1 MRPRPRRPSPMRNP
15 LLKIVDVAA
24 REYRA
29 TAMTKAFIFGTLVVP
44 VMAWV
49 IIALVIP
56 LFDSP
61 DQSLEGSIAVVD
73 RTDAAAPVASALALH
88 FDTDRL
94 RAEHD
99 RQRAEHQRVL
109 DMDDAPPAL
118 RKASERA
125 LKRMPRSPHEVEVQR
140 IDAGADDETVE
151 ALKSEVGRG
160 DLLALFVIPPEANV
174 PGGRYEIYTG
184 RDLDFERA
192 FELRDVVNRAI
203 VDTRISRSGE
213 NPADVRALV
222 ANPQPDIRTITDRG
236 ETDANPAAQFIV
248 PMAFMMLLWIA
259 VFSSG
264 QYLLTTTIEEKST
277 RVMELLLSAVSPM
290 QLMTGK
296 IIGQGLVGLTIMV
309 IYGGLGV
316 VVANQFNVM
325 GLVPT
330 EALPWL
336 VLYFVMGYFLIGSFM
351 AAIGSAVNELREAQS
366 LMGTVMIVMMIP
378 FFLWSLI
385 IRQPNSTFSTVASFV
400 PPLTPFIMILRLA
413 QTTEPIP
420 MWQVVATTL
429 LGFGAV
435 VAAVWCAAK
444 VFRVGVLMY
453 GKPPTPLTLIR
464 WIRHA

>member
-1 MRPRPRRPSPMRNP
+1 MRNP

-44 VMAWV
+44 ALLWAV
-49 IIALVIP
+49 IALVVP

-61 DQSLEGSIAVVD
+61 DKHLEGSVVIID
-73 RTDAAAPVASALALH
+73 RTGEGAPVALALERH
-88 FDTDRL
+88 FDAERL
-94 RAEHD
+94 RVEHE
-99 RQRAEHQRVL
+99 RQRAEHQAIV
-109 DMDDAPPAL
+109 DMADAPPAL
-118 RKASERA
+118 RKASVRA
-125 LKRMPRSPHEVEVQR
+125 LKRMPVSPHDVGVTR
-140 IDAGADDETVE
+140 ADAGVSDEEIE
-151 ALKSEVGRG
+151 AFKRGVGAG
-160 DLLALFVIPPEANV
+160 EWLALVIVPPEANE

-192 FELRDVVNRAI
+192 NELRDVINRTI
-203 VDTRISRSGE
+203 VDTRVSKAG
-213 NPADVRALV
+213 NDPQTLRALLT
-222 ANPQPDIRTITDRG
+222 NPQPEIRTVTDRGG
-236 ETDANPAAQFIV
+236 ETDANPIVQFLV
-248 PMAFMMLLWIA
+248 PMAFMILLWIA

-296 IIGQGLVGLTIMV
+296 IIGQGLVGLTIMM
-309 IYGGLGV
+309 IYAALGV
-316 VVANQFNVM
+316 VMASQFGVM
-325 GLVPT
+325 ALVPV
-330 EALPWL
+330 EKLPWL
-336 VLYFVMGYFLIGSFM
+336 MMYFVMGYFLIGSFM

-385 IRQPNSTFSTVASFV
+385 IRQPNSTFSTVASFI

-420 MWQVVATTL
+420 LWQVIATTI

-435 VAAVWCAAK
+435 LGAVWCAAK

-453 GKPPTPLTLIR
+453 GKPPTPLTLLR